1 MQLLAIDSAT
11 EFCSVALRVNAAGNA
26 GAETE
31 PRILSC
37 GEELP
42 RQHSQALLPYV
53 NELLT
58 AAGARLKE
66 LDGIVVSQGPGS
78 FTGVRIGASIAQG
91 LAFSQQLP
99 MAQVS
104 TLAAMA
110 QACYRLHG
118 ATHVA
123 AAIDARMGEVYF
135 GTYELV
141 DGLMVLRGEERVC
154 APTQVQWPAQWHAQP
169 DVHSAANAKRVMT
182 CGTGWE
188 TYPDELTAAL
198 SGGSLGEVE
207 LEATDVRLPHALD
220 MLELGYANFAAG
232 DVIDALELSPNY
244 LRNEVT
250 WQKLPGRE

>member
-1 MQLLAIDSAT
+1 MRLLAIDSAT
-11 EFCSVALRVNAAGNA
+11 EFCSVALSSDEHVISR
-26 GAETE
+26 
-31 PRILSC
+31 

-58 AAGARLKE
+58 EAGVTLKE

-91 LAFSQQLP
+91 LAFSQHLP
-99 MAQVS
+99 MVQIS

-110 QACYRLHG
+110 QACYRQHG
-118 ATHVA
+118 ATQVV

-135 GTYELV
+135 GTYRLV
-141 DGLMVLRGEERVC
+141 DGLMVLQGEEIVC
-154 APTQVQWPAQWHAQP
+154 APREVKIHA
-169 DVHSAANAKRVMT
+169 DANDAADSWMT

-188 TYPDELTAAL
+188 TYAEALTNAL
-198 SGGSLGEVE
+198 ATLE
-207 LEATDVRLPHALD
+207 LEASQVRLPHAID
-220 MLELGYANFAAG
+220 MLALARPRFAAG
-232 DVIDALELSPNY
+232 EAIDAMDLSPNY

-250 WQKLPGRE
+250 WQKLPGR

>member
-1 MQLLAIDSAT
+1 MRLLAIDSAT
-11 EFCSVALRVNAAGNA
+11 EFCSVALSNKDQV
-26 GAETE
+26 
-31 PRILSC
+31 LSR

-53 NELLT
+53 DELLT
-58 AAGARLKE
+58 EAGVTLKE

-91 LAFSQQLP
+91 LAFSQNLP
-99 MAQVS
+99 MVQVS

-118 ATHVA
+118 ATHVV

-135 GTYELV
+135 GTYHLV
-141 DGLMVLRGEERVC
+141 DGLMVLQGEEVVC
-154 APTQVQWPAQWHAQP
+154 APHEVQLYGRASTDGAQQGTFPVEVQGTFPVEDTGTRTW
-169 DVHSAANAKRVMT
+169 MT

-188 TYPDELTAAL
+188 TYGEALTAAL
-198 SGGSLGEVE
+198 ATVTLVE
-207 LEATDVRLPHALD
+207 SQVRLPDATD
-220 MLELGYANFAAG
+220 MLALARPVFAAG
-232 DVIDALELSPNY
+232 RAIVAMDLSPNY

-250 WQKLPGRE
+250 WQKLPGR